1 MIRYM
6 FLNTANLLTLFRIF
20 LIPVLVV
27 AFFVNTTT
35 WRFIAASVFIF
46 GCLTDYLDG
55 YIARAYDQVSKFGQF
70 LDPVA
75 DKLLVTSTLLL
86 LAGFDRISHISLI
99 PATII
104 LAREILISGLRE
116 HLVTAKIS
124 VRVTRLAK
132 WKTAIQMS
140 SICLLLVG
148 ETSKDFKTLSALG
161 EITLWVSALLAVV
174 TAYQYIRST
183 YKHFQSD
190 IDEN

>member
-1 MIRYM
+1 MI
-6 FLNTANLLTLFRIF
+6 LNTANFLTLLRIL
-20 LIPVLVV
+20 LIPVLVF
-27 AFFVNTTT
+27 AFFENTTA

-55 YIARAYDQVSKFGQF
+55 YVARAYDQVSKFGQF

-86 LAGFDRISHISLI
+86 LAGFDRISRISLI

-104 LAREILISGLRE
+104 LTREILISGLRE
-116 HLVTAKIS
+116 HLVSANIS
-124 VRVTRLAK
+124 MRVSRLAK

-148 ETSKDFKTLSALG
+148 ETTKDFKTLSVMG
-161 EITLWVSALLAVV
+161 EIMLWLAALLAMV
-174 TAYQYIRST
+174 TAYQYIKST
-183 YKHFQSD
+183 YRHLQSD
-190 IDEN
+190 IKVEI